1 MRDNGGHVRVWH
13 IASFRCAALRNLV
26 AIGHSGL
33 WRVISRGPGA
43 PKNVDRT
50 GGPSITKTETLRSAN
65 PPQMPKGLMCKL
77 GQHGREYGGPAGS
90 RGIDPSCS
98 RSPLRSN
105 CWGRSLWTG
114 GIPTTRPD
122 IQAKPQFRL
131 RLSGLHVFASGLF
144 RPAPQKVRLP
154 AEHFRLSVV
163 LD

>member
-50 GGPSITKTETLRSAN
+50 GRPSITKTETLRSAN

-77 GQHGREYGGPAGS
+77 GQHGREYGVRDLVGSIRHAAAPPFAAIAGAVLYGRAASRRPGQTFRLNHNSGSVCPACMFLRVAYFGQHPKRFGS
-90 RGIDPSCS
+90 RQNIFACPSS
-98 RSPLRSN
+98 
-105 CWGRSLWTG
+105 
-114 GIPTTRPD
+114 
-122 IQAKPQFRL
+122 
-131 RLSGLHVFASGLF
+131 
-144 RPAPQKVRLP
+144 
-154 AEHFRLSVV
+154 
-163 LD
+163 